1 MARMPTRFVKGL
13 TAEDQEILRYLR
25 DEGETRRIRQR
36 AHAVLLS
43 YSGKTVNELAET
55 FEVNRD
61 TVRDWF
67 DTWERDGVQGLA
79 DKARTGKPPILTPV
93 EQAQAVELLK
103 KNPRSAKQVLQEIQ
117 QTTGKTISVV
127 TLRRIARRAHLRWKR
142 MRRSAKG
149 QRDEDDFREAQEDLR
164 ELQEYHRSGEMDLQY
179 FDEAGF
185 SLQPSVPYGW
195 QPEGETIEIPS
206 RRSQQLN
213 VLGFLSLS
221 GLLTPYTPEG
231 VIDTEVVIACFEAFS
246 QTIKRVT
253 LVVIDNASSHTSKR
267 FEECR
272 KLWEERGL
280 FLYYLPPP
288 SPELNLIEILWRMI
302 KYRWLPLSAYQ
313 DFATLVKHVHEVL
326 CQVGSCYT
334 LNFAA
339 NQA

>member
-1 MARMPTRFVKGL
+1 MPTRFVKEL
-13 TAEDQEILRYLR
+13 TTEDQEVLRYLR

-43 YSGKTVNELAET
+43 HSGKTVNELAET

-79 DKARTGKPPILTPV
+79 DKPRTGKPPILTPV

-117 QTTGKTISVV
+117 ETTGKTISVV

-149 QRDEDDFREAQEDLR
+149 QRDEEEFREAHEDLR
-164 ELQEYHRSGEMDLQY
+164 EFQELHRSGELDLRY

-221 GLLTPYTPEG
+221 GLLTPYTTEG
-231 VIDTEVVIACFEAFS
+231 VIDTEVVIACFETFS
-246 QTIKRVT
+246 QTVKRLT

-267 FEECR
+267 FEKCR
-272 KLWEERGL
+272 EAWEERGL
-280 FLYYLPPP
+280 FLYYLPPH

-302 KYRWLPLSAYQ
+302 KYHWLPLSAYQ
-313 DFATLVKHVHEVL
+313 DFASLVKHVHEVL
-326 CQVGSCYT
+326 CQVGSRHT

>member
-1 MARMPTRFVKGL
+1 MARMPSRFVKGL
-13 TAEDQEILRYLR
+13 KTEDQEILRYLR

-43 YSGKTVNELAET
+43 HSGKTVNELAET

-103 KNPRSAKQVLQEIQ
+103 KNPRSAKQVLQVIQ
-117 QTTGKTISVV
+117 ETTGKTISVV

-149 QRDEDDFREAQEDLR
+149 QRDEEDFREAQEELR
-164 ELQEYHRSGEMDLQY
+164 EIQEYHRSGELDLRY

-221 GLLTPYTPEG
+221 GLLTPYTTEG
-231 VIDTEVVIACFEAFS
+231 VIDTEVVIACFEAFC
-246 QTIKRVT
+246 QTIKGLT

-272 KLWEERGL
+272 EAWEEKGL
-280 FLYYLPPP
+280 FLYYLPPHC
-288 SPELNLIEILWRMI
+288 PELNLIEILWRMI

-313 DFATLVKHVHEVL
+313 DFSTLVKHVHEVL
-326 CQVGSCYT
+326 CQVGSCHT